1 MIAVV
6 ADAAD
11 REAAALVERWGPA
24 GATLVTPPDLS
35 RAGWVVEFPDAGPRF
50 VAGGEVRMT
59 ADLSG
64 VVVRL
69 PAVLPGHLPH
79 IRRADR
85 DYASAEMTAFLSY
98 WLAAL
103 RCPVISRPSPSFLLG
118 VAWTNA
124 QWLAAA
130 AASGLRVRSVSVT
143 EGAAPAAGEL
153 AWVTVVGDRSVG
165 DDGPRGR
172 AAVALAR
179 AGGAALLG
187 VAFAAGGPTAAVVA
201 VNARP
206 PITCAVADALLD
218 ELGGT
223 ER

>member
-11 REAAALVERWGPA
+11 GEAAALAERWESA
-24 GATLVTPPDLS
+24 GAMLVTPFDLS
-35 RAGWVVEFPDAGPRF
+35 RPGWAVEFPGAGPRF
-50 VAGGEVRMT
+50 VAGGEVRRT

-79 IRRADR
+79 IRRPDR
-85 DYASAEMTAFLSY
+85 DYASAEMTAFLAY

-103 RCPVISRPSPSFLLG
+103 RCPVVNRPSPTFLLG
-118 VAWTNA
+118 PAWTNA

-130 AASGLRVRSVSVT
+130 TASGLRVRCVSVVQG
-143 EGAAPAAGEL
+143 EAPRPGDL
-153 AWVTVVGDRSVG
+153 AWVTVVGDRSLG

-179 AGGAALLG
+179 AGGAVLLG
-187 VAFAAGGPTAAVVA
+187 VAFEAGGSTAAVVA
-201 VNARP
+201 VSARP
-206 PITCAVADALLD
+206 PMTGAVADALLD
-218 ELGGT
+218 ALGVA
-223 ER
+223 RS